1 MNDISAHKLGNLF
14 AKPLTER
21 EAPGYKDLIYRPQ
34 DLRSIKNAINA
45 GGKALIKAAES
56 AGEDATSSN
65 VWIPETPDV
74 VPPAGIVNSTQLEK
88 ELTRIFANAIM
99 FNPEVASKRGVG
111 PAFRTRQ
118 RTLSR
123 RTLDD
128 EDEAPSEE
136 EVINGKQDVSV
147 VKDTREIFE
156 AVEEKVAG
164 WRSAERAVEEGG
176 GFLKGPVARLRG
188 GASEEVDE
196 LAGGGEGV
204 VGSVEGEGEGEV
216 EVEVEVEPRG
226 KRRRR

>member
-45 GGKALIKAAES
+45 GGKALIKAAEG

-65 VWIPETPDV
+65 VWIPEMPDV

-99 FNPEVASKRGVG
+99 FNPEVPSKRGVG

-204 VGSVEGEGEGEV
+204 VDL
-216 EVEVEVEPRG
+216 P
-226 KRRRR
+226 